1 MILEGIMVDLIRSI
15 AGHYY
20 KKMRSRGL
28 HVEREELM
36 GEVGLCYAI
45 ALKRHDPKRGPFK
58 KYVRLLVRQHIGR
71 MTKEK
76 NRENAFFEKIKMLK
90 NEGCIF

>member
-1 MILEGIMVDLIRSI
+1 MVDLIRSI

-58 KYVRLLVRQHIGR
+58 RLLFGITKKHFNKMMKKHQ
-71 MTKEK
+71 KEK
-76 NRENAFFEKIKMLK
+76 RFFEKVEMLK